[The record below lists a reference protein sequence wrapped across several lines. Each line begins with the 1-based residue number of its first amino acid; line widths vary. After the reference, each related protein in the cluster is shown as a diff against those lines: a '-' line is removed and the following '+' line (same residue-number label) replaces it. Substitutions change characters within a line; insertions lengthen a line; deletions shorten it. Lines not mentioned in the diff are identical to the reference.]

1 MHAYV
6 ACSIFQLL
14 STRYSQCSTIDVSP
28 GRLSSGH
35 LISAVLRYKAIRH
48 LQPLITRHPE
58 LARHAY
64 LLVFSTGFISQIYA
78 VSTEHASSRGWIE
91 LGCRFTTRSSFQ

>member
-28 GRLSSGH
+28 GRVSSGH
-35 LISAVLRYKAIRH
+35 LISAVLHYEAIRH
-48 LQPLITRHPE
+48 LQPLISRHPE
-58 LARHAY
+58 IARRTYH
-64 LLVFSTGFISQIYA
+64 LVFSTGFISQIYA
-78 VSTEHASSRGWIE
+78 VSTKHASSGGRIE
-91 LGCRFTTRSSFQ
+91 LGCR